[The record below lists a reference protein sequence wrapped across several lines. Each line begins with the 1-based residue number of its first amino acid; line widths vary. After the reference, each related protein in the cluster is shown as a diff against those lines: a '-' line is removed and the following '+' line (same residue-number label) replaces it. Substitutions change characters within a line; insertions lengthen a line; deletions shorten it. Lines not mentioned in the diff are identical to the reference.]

1 MDVDPI
7 VLLAAVDVN
16 ELHAARAQRCEE
28 LLIGPELL
36 AGPHRAGAAADIDH
50 RRQLVDGQR
59 RELPA
64 QPNRLGLEHRASSL
78 RRPRIRAVG
87 VIKRGVIQE
96 YCGGVHLA
104 FFDDR
109 PALRPAVRRRAP
121 AGPEHRMAGPP
132 APALMPR
139 HRAAAAPHPGVAAP
153 PQAAPTPPRA
163 TPPQIFRRPPPPA
176 PRPAAPW
183 PKRRRPPGPA
193 H

>member
-1 MDVDPI
+1 MDVDPV
-7 VLLAAVDVN
+7 VLLAAVDMN
-16 ELHAARAQRCEE
+16 ELDAARAQRWEE

-109 PALRPAVRRRAP
+109 PPLRPAVPRRGATV
-121 AGPEHRMAGPP
+121 PEHRMPGPHT
-132 APALMPR
+132 PALRPG
-139 HRAAAAPHPGVAAP
+139 HAARAAP
-153 PQAAPTPPRA
+153 P
-163 TPPQIFRRPPPPA
+163 
-176 PRPAAPW
+176 
-183 PKRRRPPGPA
+183 PG
-193 H
+193 